1 MKRIFLLSAI
11 MLAGVLPQMYAQE
24 ADSER
29 VTVHVAGQSL
39 ESLLTEEQKQ
49 SVRSLTVTG
58 TLAEADYAYLR
69 SGLLNQLDTLNLRRA
84 EIDTIPAKA
93 FCTDIDGWLTVV
105 LSLKLRHLSDNA
117 LCVGKA
123 GCKFVLTGGFPTL
136 GKDVFAIPPQGI
148 RNLDFVASADN
159 MYCKTIAGAGI
170 YSADGTTLY
179 YGDLGNVDEER
190 EYSLA
195 IDGTRIIGAN
205 AYENCRMPYMKSVP
219 ASVDSIGDRAF
230 ANTYMVS
237 FVSAQPVVYF
247 VSYAVDPPKLG
258 DDVFLNAENAFVDV
272 AVPTGSVELY
282 KSAFGWNELQKI
294 VGLDVFSTGVSHP
307 QSKGGGSLSVTGNAV
322 SCILNSSQAM
332 TSVSCF
338 SVGGTVLYS
347 KKCHATTVEIPK
359 PFGHDVCAIKVEY
372 VDGTS
377 ETLKLRL

>member
-1 MKRIFLLSAI
+1 MKRLFIIAAALAATLLSAS
-11 MLAGVLPQMYAQE
+11 AQE
-24 ADSER
+24 S

-39 ESLLTEEQKQ
+39 ESLLTDEQKQ

-69 SGLLNQLDTLNLRRA
+69 SGLLNQLDTLNLRQA

-105 LSLKLRHLSDNA
+105 LPLKLRHLSDNA

-230 ANTYMVS
+230 ANTYMVA
-237 FVSAQPVVYF
+237 FTSATLPAVYF
-247 VSYAVDPPKLG
+247 VSYAVNPPKLG

-294 VGLDVFSTGVSHP
+294 VGLDDFSTGVSHP
-307 QSKGGGSLSVTGNAV
+307 QSKVGGSLSVTGNAV

-372 VDGTS
+372 VDGS
-377 ETLKLRL
+377 CETLKVIL